1 MTPADL
7 ARSALTDTA
16 PPAGLSGPLL
26 ALWWDRRGDWDRA
39 HEAAAA
45 DEDGRDAAWV
55 HAYLHRR
62 EGDLDNARYWYRRA
76 RRPSSAAPLDA
87 EWDEI
92 AAAML
97 ADDTADGVP

>member
-7 ARSALTDTA
+7 TRSARDGSE
-16 PPAGLSGPLL
+16 PPVGLSGPVL
-26 ALWWDRRGDWDRA
+26 ALWWDRKGDWHRA

-62 EGDLDNARYWYRRA
+62 EGDLGNARYWYRRA
-76 RRPSSAAPLDA
+76 GRPVSAASLDA
-87 EWDEI
+87 EWDDI
-92 AAAML
+92 ASALLGA
-97 ADDTADGVP
+97 

>member
-1 MTPADL
+1 MTPLDL
-7 ARSALTDTA
+7 ALSARQDAA
-16 PPAGLSGPLL
+16 PPTGLAPPLV

-39 HEAAAA
+39 HAAAAA

-62 EGDLDNARYWYRRA
+62 EGDADNALYWYCRA
-76 RRPSSAAPLDA
+76 GRPAATAPLAA

-92 AAAML
+92 AAALL
-97 ADDTADGVP
+97 AS